1 MIRYQPLAAHC
12 TEMLVRRVN
21 RYRSNV
27 LGGLLFA
34 NGGF

>member
-1 MIRYQPLAAHC
+1 MIRYQRLAAHC